1 MENII
6 KNVNSFISNI
16 EENLEKEL
24 RGNFEKLDKG
34 YSGEDFLIMYFGD
47 RGGVDVKLEFSG
59 VNDDEEYKEMKE
71 GEECIGYVEDG
82 EFILKS

>member
-6 KNVNSFISNI
+6 KNVNNFINNI
-16 EENLEKEL
+16 EENLEEEL

-59 VNDDEEYKEMKE
+59 VNDDKEYKEMKG
-71 GEECIGYVEDG
+71 GEECIGYVENKKL
-82 EFILKS
+82 IIK